1 MYSSNQRYSIMPNR
15 LFLFAGY
22 DKDATIDDALIY
34 YVSTLSE
41 YGDVIVCM
49 DNDLKKSEIDKLKP
63 YTITTIANRHG
74 EYDFGSYKRAYTY
87 AYDKNLLKNYDY
99 VYFINDS
106 VFGPMIDINN
116 ILIQL
121 EKLSTDAAGL
131 IVSKHRTHEFMESW
145 FVRLNKKIFTSS
157 WFYEF
162 ISSVQSEKNK
172 TDITVK
178 YEHGLSNIIKK
189 NGCSWDG
196 IFAVYG
202 RKTYNNPKSL
212 FIHGC
217 PFVKKMSFI
226 RHNGALGN
234 QIKYIL
240 NHSDKKSVQSVL
252 KTANRVYGKQYMNW
266 FLTDN
271 PIKILWRNMTY
282 GIKKIKN
289 GKL

>member
-1 MYSSNQRYSIMPNR
+1 MSRKNKR

-22 DKDATIDDALIY
+22 DKDGIIDDALIY
-34 YVSTLSE
+34 YISKISR
-41 YGDVIVCM
+41 YGDVIVCI
-49 DNDLKKSEIDKLKP
+49 DNDLKKSEINKLKP
-63 YTITTIANRHG
+63 YTIKTIAHRHG

-106 VFGPMIDINN
+106 VFGPMVNINN
-116 ILIQL
+116 TLIKL

-145 FVRLNKKIFTSS
+145 FIRLNKKIFTSS

-162 ISSVQSEKNK
+162 MSSVHHEVGKSL
-172 TDITVK
+172 ITIK
-178 YEHGLSNIIKK
+178 YEHGLSNLIKN
-189 NGCSWDG
+189 NGCSWGG
-196 IFAVYG
+196 IYSVYG
-202 RKTYNNPKSL
+202 RETYNNPKSL
-212 FIHGC
+212 FVSGC

-226 RHNGALGN
+226 RHNGALGK
-234 QIKYIL
+234 QIRYIL
-240 NHSDKKSVQSVL
+240 NYSDKKAVQSIL
-252 KTANRVYGKQYMNW
+252 KTANRIYGKKYMNW

-271 PIKILWRNMTY
+271 SIKILWRNVTY
-282 GIKKIKN
+282 GIKKLKN